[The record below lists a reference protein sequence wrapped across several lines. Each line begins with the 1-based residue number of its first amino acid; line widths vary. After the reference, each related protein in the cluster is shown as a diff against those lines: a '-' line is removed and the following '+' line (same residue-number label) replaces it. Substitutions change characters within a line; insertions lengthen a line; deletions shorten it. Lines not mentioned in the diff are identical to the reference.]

1 MKFYIFFIFLIL
13 SYNKPLSKPLIDLK
27 DIENNKYIKIY
38 SINYR
43 YLNQNP
49 FNAMFRND
57 ATGNNMTNN
66 RLCPVNL
73 DLLWIS
79 DVSASIHSTPI
90 IYPLHRDGYK
100 DV

>member
-1 MKFYIFFIFLIL
+1 
-13 SYNKPLSKPLIDLK
+13 
-27 DIENNKYIKIY
+27 
-38 SINYR
+38 
-43 YLNQNP
+43 
-49 FNAMFRND
+49 MFRND